1 MVPLINAN
9 GINSTSIPV
18 STDSEDF
25 EACEFGLVNPAGN
38 FEKFRV
44 KVVFT
49 STDSAQVCRIKNLVA
64 YALT

>member
-1 MVPLINAN
+1 MELVGGLKYQEVPLINAN

-44 KVVFT
+44 K
-49 STDSAQVCRIKNLVA
+49 SCIYS
-64 YALT
+64 Y